1 MKTNLCLFFT
11 ATEFFNG
18 ALEVFVLVLVLSL
31 ECSLGQLTYAP
42 LCMHACALL
51 FKNYQN
57 LKLVFT

>member
-11 ATEFFNG
+11 ATVFFNG
-18 ALEVFVLVLVLSL
+18 ALEVFKLVLSL